1 MQVVPDRDPSLEP
14 AGELMDVLL
23 DRLGPPRPEG
33 TPTPFGRVE
42 LLRLLRAR
50 RGPRRRRDG
59 AEMDPALADL
69 FDLVAAEPDD
79 LQHLTPEIA
88 QLVQTGLEQGLSRA
102 ELPHVFQAYVRAVGR
117 VVAAEAASIR
127 SVLVDTPPEERAE
140 TLGRV
145 IDLLLPIGAQGF
157 DVMRRIMLLEA
168 LADEVASIGEES
180 RPRETAIAMV
190 DLVDSTRYLATSEPE
205 ELEALVDALF
215 AASQGA
221 TRHQAVFVV
230 KYVGDGVFLSGRD
243 VEEVADVA
251 LDVIARLEETLPLRA
266 RGGLAAGT
274 VLQRAG
280 DIFGLPV
287 NVAMLV
293 CKAARPGRL
302 LATERAAAR
311 VRPSRRGR
319 YRVVDLPH
327 PALDEMRV
335 VNVQPAAG

>member
-1 MQVVPDRDPSLEP
+1 MPDRDPSLEP
-14 AGELMDVLL
+14 DAELMDVLL
-23 DRLGPPRPEG
+23 DRLGPARPEG
-33 TPTPFGRVE
+33 SATPFGRVE

-50 RGPRRRRDG
+50 RGPRRRRDR
-59 AEMDPALADL
+59 AEIDPAVAGL

-88 QLVQTGLEQGLSRA
+88 QLVQAGLEQGLSR
-102 ELPHVFQAYVRAVGR
+102 EEMPHVFQAYVRAVGR
-117 VVAAEAASIR
+117 VAAAEAASIR
-127 SVLVDTPPEERAE
+127 SLLADTPPEERAE
-140 TLGRV
+140 ALGRAL
-145 IDLLLPIGAQGF
+145 DLLLPIGARGF
-157 DVMRRIMLLEA
+157 DVMRRIMLLETV
-168 LADEVASIGEES
+168 ADEVATMGEEA

-190 DLVDSTRYLATSEPE
+190 DLVDSTRYLATSEPA

-243 VEEVADVA
+243 AEEVADVA
-251 LDVIARLEETLPLRA
+251 LDVIARLEATLPLRA

-280 DIFGLPV
+280 DVFGLPV

-302 LATERAAAR
+302 LATERAASR

-319 YRVVDLPH
+319 FRVVDLPH

-335 VNVQPAAG
+335 ANVRPVAA